1 MDSKTITPL
10 LTLASASPRRR
21 ELLAQLGLACQVRP
35 VDIDESPRTAE
46 SPEAYVRRLAR
57 EKARAAWERHAEGDG
72 LPVLGSD
79 TTVVLDG
86 EILGK
91 PADAAEA
98 QAMLARLSG
107 RTHEVLTAV
116 AVVQGAHECAM
127 LSRSHVSLRGTTVA
141 ERAAYAASGE
151 PLDKAGGYAI
161 QGLGAVFVERLE
173 GSYSGVMGL
182 PLYETAQLLAEFGI
196 VVPATLPDRDEVA

>member
-21 ELLAQLGLACQVRP
+21 ELLAQLGLVCQVRP
-35 VDIDESPRTAE
+35 VDIDESPRAAE
-46 SPEAYVRRLAR
+46 APEAYVRRLAR

-91 PADAAEA
+91 PVDAAEA
-98 QAMLARLSG
+98 QVMLARLSG

-116 AVVQGAHECAM
+116 AVVQGACECAM
-127 LSRSHVSLRGTTVA
+127 LSRSHVSLREITAA
-141 ERAAYAASGE
+141 ERAAYAVSGE

-161 QGLGAVFVERLE
+161 QGMGAVFVERLE

-196 VVPATLPDRDEVA
+196 AVPATLPDRDEVA